1 MVNNLIMK
9 YAVTR
14 LPMKR
19 TKKTITLI
27 KEELN
32 SRIEIQQRSLQAYSK
47 EIFENIGQVL
57 SLVKLQLQA
66 ENENSTGKIS
76 ESGKLLG
83 KAIADLRNLTKQL
96 SPDEIIKKGFAYA
109 INCELKRLSEA
120 GFCRFEFSEENDL
133 ISLEEVKELVV
144 FCVLQ
149 QLSYPVLNIY
159 HPGFIRIK
167 TRYHEK
173 KIEIEVTREYK
184 KEHLL
189 LDIEEMAKFK
199 QRLNTINSSISY
211 KNPTWNELQ
220 IIINI

>member
-1 MVNNLIMK
+1 MK
-9 YAVTR
+9 YDMAYLT
-14 LPMKR
+14 MKR
-19 TKKTITLI
+19 TKKTISLI

-32 SRIEIQQRSLQAYSK
+32 SRIEIQQRSLEAYSK
-47 EIFENIGQVL
+47 EIFENVGQVL

-66 ENENSTGKIS
+66 ENENATGKIS

-149 QLSYPVLNIY
+149 QLSYPILNIY

-167 TRYHEK
+167 TRYHEN

>member
-1 MVNNLIMK
+1 MK
-9 YAVTR
+9 YDMAYLT
-14 LPMKR
+14 MKR
-19 TKKTITLI
+19 TKKTISLI

-32 SRIEIQQRSLQAYSK
+32 SRIEIQQRSLEAYSK
-47 EIFENIGQVL
+47 EIFENVGQVL

-66 ENENSTGKIS
+66 ENENATGKIS

-120 GFCRFEFSEENDL
+120 GICRFEFSEENDF

-149 QLSYPVLNIY
+149 QLSYPALNIY
-159 HPGFIRIK
+159 HPGFIRMKIK
-167 TRYHEK
+167 YGEK
-173 KIEIEVTREYK
+173 KIEIEVTREFK

>member
-1 MVNNLIMK
+1 MK
-9 YAVTR
+9 YDMAYLT
-14 LPMKR
+14 MKR
-19 TKKTITLI
+19 TKKTISLI

-32 SRIEIQQRSLQAYSK
+32 SRIEIQQRSLEAYSK
-47 EIFENIGQVL
+47 EIFENVGQVL

-66 ENENSTGKIS
+66 ENENATGKIS

-167 TRYHEK
+167 TRYHEN

>member
-1 MVNNLIMK
+1 MK
-9 YAVTR
+9 YDMAYLT
-14 LPMKR
+14 MKR
-19 TKKTITLI
+19 TKKTISLI

-32 SRIEIQQRSLQAYSK
+32 SRIEIQQRSLEAYSK
-47 EIFENIGQVL
+47 EIFENVGQVL

-66 ENENSTGKIS
+66 ENENATGKIS

-120 GFCRFEFSEENDL
+120 GICRFEFSEENDL

-167 TRYHEK
+167 TRYHEN